1 MVRPPAQRAQRAHAR
16 IHVSTRP
23 NQAPLLSRLSPPQLL
38 SGAPQV
44 CPMRFVLVFVSA
56 LLAAAAACISF
67 RTPAPSLADPPPLPT
82 KVSLAHR
89 RRRRIT
95 LHQLA
100 IALTCASPR
109 LHLPASPPRE
119 LGYLGTHSYLRRSS
133 RTGVAAACN
142 RPHGSSVLNSV
153 GG

>member
-1 MVRPPAQRAQRAHAR
+1 
-16 IHVSTRP
+16 
-23 NQAPLLSRLSPPQLL
+23 
-38 SGAPQV
+38 
-44 CPMRFVLVFVSA
+44 MRFVLVFVSA

-119 LGYLGTHSYLRRSS
+119 LGYIWDALVLGFEALVENRR
-133 RTGVAAACN
+133 
-142 RPHGSSVLNSV
+142 GSGLQPPTQLV
-153 GG
+153 GTQFGGRVREVVPVRAKRC